1 MFKDLHVVTAKIEN
15 TDFAK
20 LAMEE
25 FPKYES
31 HQCMVCVALNL
42 PMHAI
47 LFFFFSKENLKFYAR
62 YSFSE
67 TLPSHFLFSLFWKN
81 SERQM
86 R

>member
-31 HQCMVCVALNL
+31 HQCMVRVALNL

-47 LFFFFSKENLKFYAR
+47 YFFFFLQRE
-62 YSFSE
+62 SE
-67 TLPSHFLFSLFWKN
+67 VLC
-81 SERQM
+81 
-86 R
+86 

>member
-47 LFFFFSKENLKFYAR
+47 LFFFS
-62 YSFSE
+62 
-67 TLPSHFLFSLFWKN
+67 P
-81 SERQM
+81 ERI
-86 R
+86 